1 MKKYLIGA
9 FAGICALLGIYL
21 KGKKDGKKEEKAETN
36 EKVLDDVKKVSVAR
50 NNKSKL
56 NSVRKKYT
64 KK

>member
-1 MKKYLIGA
+1 MKKYLIGL

-36 EKVLDDVKKVSVAR
+36 EKVLDDVKKVVGVR

>member
-1 MKKYLIGA
+1 MKKYLLGLL
-9 FAGICALLGIYL
+9 AGIFALFGIYL
-21 KGKKDGKKEEKAETN
+21 KGKKSGKEEEKAEQN
-36 EKVLDDVKKVSVAR
+36 EKILEDVKKAVGVR

>member
-1 MKKYLIGA
+1 MKKYIFGLI
-9 FAGICALLGIYL
+9 AGIFALFGIYF
-21 KGKKDGKKEEKAETN
+21 KGKSEGKQEEKGKQN
-36 EKVLDDVKKVSVAR
+36 EKVLDDVKKGTSAR

>member
-1 MKKYLIGA
+1 MRKYLIGL
-9 FAGICALLGIYL
+9 FTGICALLGIYL